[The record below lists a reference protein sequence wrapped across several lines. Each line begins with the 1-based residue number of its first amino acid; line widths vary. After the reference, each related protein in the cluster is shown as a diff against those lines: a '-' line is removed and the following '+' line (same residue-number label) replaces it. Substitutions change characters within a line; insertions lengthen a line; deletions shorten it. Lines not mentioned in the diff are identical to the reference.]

1 VAELVCF
8 LVAEFVD
15 IQGRSA
21 SYKNHSSSRARAGH
35 IQETG
40 KMEVVFCL
48 LFSLPYSL
56 VSQADVPLL
65 FGHNHATA
73 PGRLPR
79 LTDDS
84 RLRTRDGGDSNVR
97 ADDRSSNVQCVPAY
111 PVFLELFLRAV

>member
-1 VAELVCF
+1 MMRLRNALTEFACWVDLVISCRRRTRC
-8 LVAEFVD
+8 L
-15 IQGRSA
+15 
-21 SYKNHSSSRARAGH
+21 
-35 IQETG
+35 
-40 KMEVVFCL
+40 MEVVFCL